1 MNLFEQILALLV
13 STFQGVRRDGLEV
26 LAQALSQTNETIEEA
41 TAVVKKMTPE
51 KVAAFITDWRKGA
64 DKEITRANQTFEAGL
79 KEKYDFVD
87 KKQLKPQDP
96 PAPPQPG
103 PAGLTAEQIAELVQ
117 NAVRTAT
124 ADLTAQVSS
133 ITGAQVASQRK
144 AQLEGIFSGTNV
156 PASFKKSILEGFE
169 GRSFENDE
177 AFNAYLTQ
185 QKQTVADF
193 TQELANAG
201 LGGASKPIFGSK
213 NSDGVSSAVT
223 SFIKDQADAAAGK
236 GGGLS
241 GKSI

>member
-13 STFQGVRRDGLEV
+13 AQFQGVRRDGLEV

-51 KVAAFITDWRKGA
+51 KVATFIKDWRKGA
-64 DKEITRANQTFEAGL
+64 DNEITRANQTFEAGL

-87 KKQLKPQDP
+87 KRQKPQDP

-103 PAGLTAEQIAELVQ
+103 SAGITAEQIAELVQ
-117 NAVRTAT
+117 NAVKAAT
-124 ADLTAQVSS
+124 AGLNAQVEAIS
-133 ITGAQVASQRK
+133 GAHIASQRK

-156 PASFKKSILEGFE
+156 PASFKKAILEGFE

-177 AFNAYLTQ
+177 AFNAYLNQ

-193 TQELANAG
+193 TQELANTD
-201 LGGASKPIFGSK
+201 LGGASKPIFG
-213 NSDGVSSAVT
+213 NPNNEGVSSAVA
-223 SFIKDQADAAAGK
+223 SYIKDQADAATGK
-236 GGGLS
+236 GGGLT

>member
-87 KKQLKPQDP
+87 KKQQKPQDP

-103 PAGLTAEQIAELVQ
+103 SAGLTAEQIAELVQ

-144 AQLEGIFSGTNV
+144 AQLEGYFQAQT
-156 PASFKKSILEGFE
+156 
-169 GRSFENDE
+169 
-177 AFNAYLTQ
+177 YLLLSRNP
-185 QKQTVADF
+185 F
-193 TQELANAG
+193 L
-201 LGGASKPIFGSK
+201 
-213 NSDGVSSAVT
+213 
-223 SFIKDQADAAAGK
+223 KDLRAAALK
-236 GGGLS
+236 MMKPLTPTLTS
-241 GKSI
+241 RSRQ